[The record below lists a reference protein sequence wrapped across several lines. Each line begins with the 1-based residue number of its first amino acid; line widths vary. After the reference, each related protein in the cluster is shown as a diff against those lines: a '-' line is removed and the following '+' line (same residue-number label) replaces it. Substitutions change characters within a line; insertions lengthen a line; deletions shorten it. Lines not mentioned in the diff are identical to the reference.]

1 MRPLGWAVS
10 VVSLAAVVWWALQ
23 QEAPTLPDTP
33 ETVAAFLGA
42 IGLYAVAALVRGE
55 RWRLLLTE
63 CDVAAP
69 RADCHALI
77 WVGYMGN
84 NVLPA
89 RAGDGMRAVFM
100 APRAKADLRT
110 IVGTLLAERLLDIAV
125 LAAGFVVLAWLAVG
139 GRGFPELSTVAVV
152 LAVLA
157 AGAAVAVLAVALL
170 HRRGLLHRVR
180 ELLGPV
186 LHSTR
191 LLRGRHG
198 AEMVGATV
206 LIWGLEL
213 GVWWLC
219 AEAAGLGIDPIE
231 AGYILAL
238 SSMLAL
244 VPAAPGQAG
253 TMDAAVLIGA
263 RALGRPQSASVAYL
277 LLLRFVLLVPVTVV
291 GFILLVTR
299 YGGVARVRA
308 ARGKLGQGP
317 RVPPE
322 ELADAPSSFSDGSIA
337 P

>member
-10 VVSLAAVVWWALQ
+10 IVSLAAVVWWATR

-33 ETVAAFLGA
+33 ETIAAFAGA
-42 IGLYAVAALVRGE
+42 IALYTVASLVRGE
-55 RWRLLLTE
+55 RWRLLLLE
-63 CDVAAP
+63 CGASP
-69 RADCHALI
+69 TRADSHALV

-100 APRAKADLRT
+100 APRAQTDLRT
-110 IVGTLLAERLLDIAV
+110 VVGTLLAERLLDVAV
-125 LAAGFVVLAWLAVG
+125 LALGFVVLAWLAVG
-139 GRGFPELSTVAVV
+139 GRGFPDMSTIAIV

-157 AGAAVAVLAVALL
+157 AAVAVAVLAVALL

-186 LHSTR
+186 LRSTR
-191 LLRGRHG
+191 LLQGRHG
-198 AEMVGATV
+198 AEMVGATF

-213 GVWWLC
+213 AVWWLC

-263 RALGRPQSASVAYL
+263 RALDRPQSASVAYL
-277 LLLRFVLLVPVTVV
+277 LLLRFVLLVPVTAV
-291 GFILLVTR
+291 GFLLLVTR
-299 YGGVARVRA
+299 YGGVARLRA
-308 ARGKLGQGP
+308 AR
-317 RVPPE
+317 R
-322 ELADAPSSFSDGSIA
+322 AA
-337 P
+337 

>member
-1 MRPLGWAVS
+1 MEGRRWVRPLGWAIS
-10 VVSLAAVVWWALQ
+10 IVSLAAVVWWATR

-33 ETVAAFLGA
+33 QTIAAFIGAIVLYGVAAG
-42 IGLYAVAALVRGE
+42 VRGE
-55 RWRLLLTE
+55 RWRLLLRE
-63 CDVAAP
+63 CGAEPP

-100 APRAKADLRT
+100 APRAKSDLRT
-110 IVGTLLAERLLDIAV
+110 VVGTLLAERLLDIAV
-125 LAAGFVVLAWLAVG
+125 LGAGFVILAWAAVG
-139 GRGFPELSTVAVV
+139 GRGLPSLSTVGIA

-157 AGAAVAVLAVALL
+157 ALVAVAVVAYAVLA
-170 HRRGLLHRVR
+170 HRGLLHRVR
-180 ELLGPV
+180 EMLGPV

-191 LLRGRHG
+191 LLKGRHG
-198 AEMVGATV
+198 AEMVAATV
-206 LIWGLEL
+206 LVWGLEL
-213 GVWWLC
+213 AVWWLC

-253 TMDAAVLIGA
+253 TMDAAVIVGA
-263 RALGRPQSASVAYL
+263 RALGRPKSASVAYL

-291 GFILLVTR
+291 GFVLLVVR
-299 YGGVARVRA
+299 YGGVQRLRQRRRVA
-308 ARGKLGQGP
+308 L
-317 RVPPE
+317 E
-322 ELADAPSSFSDGSIA
+322 ELADAPSSRSRETVE